1 MDHKNENLLKFIY
14 KYLVSRFTDIQHQNQ
29 TFRIS
34 VEDIAQRYFDKRRQ
48 LWSENTVCMS
58 PLPADELALQRI
70 GRQEA

>member
-48 LWSENTVCMS
+48 L
-58 PLPADELALQRI
+58 
-70 GRQEA
+70 